1 MTSAEK
7 HPIIYNLNHLIIIL
21 LSRMYA
27 TFSWSTNQVRGNQF
41 DFYNPITTLTTTDF
55 QIESV
60 LAKLA

>member
-1 MTSAEK
+1 MPRS
-7 HPIIYNLNHLIIIL
+7 HDLQ
-21 LSRMYA
+21 
-27 TFSWSTNQVRGNQF
+27 NQVRGNKF